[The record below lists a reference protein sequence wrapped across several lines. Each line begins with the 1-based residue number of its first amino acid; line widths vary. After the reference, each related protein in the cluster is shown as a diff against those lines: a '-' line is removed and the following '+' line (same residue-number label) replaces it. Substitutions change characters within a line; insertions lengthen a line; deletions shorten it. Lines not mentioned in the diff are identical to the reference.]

1 MWPQVTSSGKS
12 KTSGSGGWDFF
23 SSDGNATDWNG
34 SSIVMIKQQ
43 KTIAGR
49 EEGPRNLNSKG
60 LLVSRLASFG
70 VPESSHVE
78 GQALPGLAKTWD
90 ETLIFFFL
98 ILG

>member
-1 MWPQVTSSGKS
+1 MG
-12 KTSGSGGWDFF
+12 FF

-78 GQALPGLAKTWD
+78 GQALPGLAKTRD
-90 ETLIFFFL
+90 ETLIFFFNFGVTRFL
-98 ILG
+98 P